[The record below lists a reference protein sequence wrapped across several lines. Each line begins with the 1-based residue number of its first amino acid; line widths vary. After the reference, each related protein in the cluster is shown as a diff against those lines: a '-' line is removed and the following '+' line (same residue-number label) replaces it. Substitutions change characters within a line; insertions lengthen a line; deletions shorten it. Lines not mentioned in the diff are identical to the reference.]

1 MEIGDTLY
9 VLTAG
14 LTRIEFDFLMEH
26 RKEHWVWRINLRGG
40 SFCVIFIQRIVWTK
54 YKYYT
59 RLQHYT
65 LKEVLKKDNS
75 SQKIIN
81 F

>member
-26 RKEHWVWRINLRGG
+26 RKEH
-40 SFCVIFIQRIVWTK
+40 
-54 YKYYT
+54 
-59 RLQHYT
+59 
-65 LKEVLKKDNS
+65 
-75 SQKIIN
+75 
-81 F
+81 